1 MDVCAGPFAI
11 NACLHAWNQ
20 THGASFHLRP
30 CLAGVVAMD
39 IAPQSVQDQRDRAGS
54 RKFLALMA
62 VDGSDKFPQGNPAG
76 MNRRRAAAKS
86 SPEWADGLKQLYDA
100 VVEEDLPDQFLDLLA
115 QLDEQ
120 DMPPQGRGGSSPS
133 GQGDAR

>member
-1 MDVCAGPFAI
+1 M
-11 NACLHAWNQ
+11 
-20 THGASFHLRP
+20 AS
-30 CLAGVVAMD
+30 
-39 IAPQSVQDQRDRAGS
+39 
-54 RKFLALMA
+54 
-62 VDGSDKFPQGNPAG
+62 DGSDKSPQHQPARAG
-76 MNRRRAAAKS
+76 RRPAAAKS
-86 SPEWADGLKQLYDA
+86 APEWADGLKQLYDA